1 MRNETKKGCCG
12 MPEKT
17 TGKRNI
23 EDEIKKRAV
32 LVTSR
37 GISDLAEGRLRTI
50 MRHFQMS
57 IFDYD
62 IRTDTVYVRK
72 EYMMLHDFTDY
83 WFAEDGEYYYFENM
97 TAHLGELIRKSRLE
111 DTEKQ
116 WAKVRQNTSGEILS
130 FDTSAVFRKGNTRWI
145 NLIADTLTDEDGK
158 PVWVTGYCRDVH
170 QERKDA
176 ARVQKVARTDLLTG
190 FRNRSAG
197 MGKICELIAENADT
211 MYYIAVVDLN
221 KFKNANDLFGHTFG
235 DVILKEASECMEK
248 TLPPGTIFCRTGG
261 DEFLL
266 SGPCEDAAEA
276 MQMMTHLNR
285 QMAHRVTYRGLDF
298 DVSASIGLTVYP
310 LHGRSLEELYD
321 KADMAMYYAKKNG
334 FVTPALYDETMD
346 AIKLGKQS

>member
-1 MRNETKKGCCG
+1 
-12 MPEKT
+12 MPEVT

-37 GISDLAEGRLRTI
+37 GINDLAEGRLRTI
-50 MRHFQMS
+50 MRLFHMS
-57 IFDYD
+57 MFDYD
-62 IRTDTVYVRK
+62 IQTDTVYVRK
-72 EYMMLHDFTDY
+72 EHMVLRDFTDY
-83 WFAEDGEYYYFENM
+83 WFTEDGDYYYFENL
-97 TAHLGELIRKSRLE
+97 TAHLGEIIRKSRVAYTQEQLE
-111 DTEKQ
+111 
-116 WAKVRQNTSGEILS
+116 AVRQNTSGEILM
-130 FDTSAVFRKGNTRWI
+130 FDTSVIFRQGNTRWI
-145 NLIADTLTDEDGK
+145 NLIVDTLTDEAGN
-158 PVWVTGYCRDVH
+158 PVWVMGYCRDVH

-176 ARVQKVARTDLLTG
+176 ARMQRIAQTDLLTG

-197 MGKICELIAENADT
+197 MAKIREQIAENAGT

-235 DVILKEASECMEK
+235 DVILKEVSECMEQ
-248 TLPPGTIFCRTGG
+248 TLEPGTTLCRTGG

-266 SGPCEDAAEA
+266 SGPCGDAADA
-276 MQMMTHLNR
+276 MRMMAHLNR

-310 LHGRSLEELYD
+310 LHGTSLEELYD

-334 FVTPALYDETMD
+334 LSEPALYIDTMD
-346 AIKLGKQS
+346 AIKLGKKT